1 MKGAEVGGR
10 EASRLQEG
18 HGESVAGI
26 AGIAPT
32 TPSDHTGHPVAEGVS
47 NARSIRR
54 LAERMSVEMPIV
66 TAVCRVLYEGAPANA
81 MVEELLNRE
90 LKSEF

>member
-1 MKGAEVGGR
+1 
-10 EASRLQEG
+10 
-18 HGESVAGI
+18 
-26 AGIAPT
+26 
-32 TPSDHTGHPVAEGVS
+32 VAEGVS

-54 LAERMSVEMPIV
+54 LAERTSVEMPIV